1 MPESQEPIATPPPP
15 SPPRRRGLGVF
26 FTLLLIAALLGGA
39 YLLVQRAQAPA
50 TTAAA
55 PGGRPGPGG
64 PAGRGSA
71 SVTVGAAQAQAG
83 ALPVVIDALGT
94 VTPPITATLVP
105 QVSGVLTE
113 VLFTEGQMVKK
124 GQVLARID
132 ARTYEQALAQAR
144 GQRARDEAQLA
155 AARQTLGRYE
165 TLWRQDSIARQD
177 VDTQAALVKQLEGV
191 VEADRASVRAAEL
204 NVGFASIRAPISGRI
219 GLRAI
224 DPGNLVSTGTA
235 GGIATITQMAPID
248 VVFAVPQDRVSAVQA
263 AARQGRLPVAAL
275 DRARTRTLAEGD
287 FLTLDN
293 QINTAT
299 GTVRAKAR
307 FANGDGQLFP
317 NQFVNV
323 RLQLGSDQGVL
334 VPVTA
339 VRTGP
344 QGDYVYV
351 IDAERV
357 ARQRAVVRGMATAEQ
372 VLIAQ
377 GLQAGERVVTEGGD
391 RVKDGGAVQLAG
403 EGAPRAGGA
412 GAGAGAGGQRAR
424 GPAGQGS
431 PAGTPESESNPA
443 PAPASQAP
451 AAINSSANQR

>member
-1 MPESQEPIATPPPP
+1 MPESREPIATPPPP

-26 FTLLLIAALLGGA
+26 LTLLLIAVLVGGA
-39 YLLVQRAQAPA
+39 YVLVQRAQGPA
-50 TTAAA
+50 ATAAG

-64 PAGRGSA
+64 PEARAGGA

-83 ALPVVIDALGT
+83 TLPIVIDALGT

-165 TLWRQDSIARQD
+165 TLWQQDSIARQD
-177 VDTQAALVKQLEGV
+177 VDSQAALVKQLEGV

-224 DPGNLVSTGTA
+224 DPGNLVNTGTA

-248 VVFAVPQDRVSAVQA
+248 VVFSVPQDRVSAVQE
-263 AARQGRLPVAAL
+263 AARQGRLPVVAL

-323 RLQLGSDQGVL
+323 RLQLGSDRGVL

-372 VLIAQ
+372 VLIAE

-403 EGAPRAGGA
+403 EGGPGA
-412 GAGAGAGGQRAR
+412 GGAGAGGQRAR
-424 GPAGQGS
+424 GAAGQGR
-431 PAGTPESESNPA
+431 PAGAPDSEQKTA

-451 AAINSSANQR
+451 TAINSSANRS